1 MCACPWQCLMS
12 HILISKQLWDI
23 EVNGLMDY
31 FIDHFTACM
40 SLEIDIAEEHEETN
54 DRCIRNNGVSGVSR
68 RPVRKN
74 STENQPAL
82 TENLSLPCVN
92 GDRRNPN

>member
-1 MCACPWQCLMS
+1 MS

-40 SLEIDIAEEHEETN
+40 SLEFVIVEEHEETN
-54 DRCIRNNGVSGVSR
+54 DRCIRNNASVSGVSR

-74 STENQPAL
+74 STENGP
-82 TENLSLPCVN
+82 
-92 GDRRNPN
+92 